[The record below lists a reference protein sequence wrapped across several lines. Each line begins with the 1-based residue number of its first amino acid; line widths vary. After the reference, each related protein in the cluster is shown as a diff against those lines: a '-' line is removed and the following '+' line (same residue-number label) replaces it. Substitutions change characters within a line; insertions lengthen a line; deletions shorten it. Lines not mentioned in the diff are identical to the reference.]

1 MYFNLN
7 SRLLPGRNSL
17 DYFLELLNYKRPIHK
32 GVPFSE
38 FLFDRILPEYPPFH
52 QGAISGTTLYTCLG
66 ANMMDFYLEKGYRD
80 FDKRISQVFSYPSA
94 PGYLNPVFQTPVY
107 WVNEYCPLL
116 GESKPWEE
124 GCEDYIGIFMVQST
138 GPMDLP
144 QIFISP
150 ERAHLTIEHFRERK
164 EVPDQFKRLKELIDS
179 TDSLSLFRFL
189 LGKIIIHEYAH
200 SLMWFPSPNGLR
212 WEFGFQ
218 FVEESL
224 ANYITMIHA
233 CTEDKLDLFYFVN
246 VFIGAQ
252 APAYRAAH
260 LIWQAFDEHAYELAY
275 FWKLVK
281 AKDYVNEPV
290 SFSLIRIGEGQFE
303 YRMRDR
309 QNQLLQTGRF
319 TGEDLPQ
326 LLINEEIEY
335 WKKPEDDELK
345 TTIQD
350 WVKVCHRFYHI
361 ASKYNFKLNKQS
373 RDDIRKTF
381 LRVLGIQ
388 RWELSIP

>member
-52 QGAISGTTLYTCLG
+52 LGAISGTTLYTCLG

-80 FDKRISQVFSYPSA
+80 FDKRISQGFSYPSA

-116 GESKPWEE
+116 GGNKPWEDE
-124 GCEDYIGIFMVQST
+124 CEDYLGIFTVQTT
-138 GPMDLP
+138 GQIQLP

-150 ERAHLTIEHFRERK
+150 ERAHLTIEYFRSANEISAQFER
-164 EVPDQFKRLKELIDS
+164 FKKLIDA
-179 TDSLSLFRFL
+179 TDSFYLFQFL
-189 LGKIIIHEYAH
+189 IGNILIHEFAH
-200 SLMWFPSPNGLR
+200 SLMWFPAPNGLR
-212 WEFGFQ
+212 WESGFQ
-218 FVEESL
+218 YVEESL
-224 ANYITMIHA
+224 ANYLTMIHT
-233 CTEDKLDLFYFVN
+233 CNDGKLELFYFVN
-246 VFIGAQ
+246 VFISVQ
-252 APAYRAAH
+252 SSPYRGAH
-260 LIWQAFDEHAYELAY
+260 LLWQAFDEHAYELAY

-309 QNQLLQTGRF
+309 QKQLLQTGRF

-326 LLINEEIEY
+326 LPLNEEIEY
-335 WKKPEDDELK
+335 WKKPGDDELM
-345 TTIQD
+345 TNIQN
-350 WVKVCHRFYHI
+350 WAKICHRFYRT
-361 ASKYNFKLNKQS
+361 AAKYNFKLNKQS
-373 RDDIRKTF
+373 RDDIRNTF

-388 RWELSIP
+388 RWDLPIP